1 MSGFSRRGF
10 IGLGAG
16 AATVALAGCT
26 GAGST
31 APTAAP
37 SSAAAS
43 VDGKG
48 KTLRLFSY
56 EATGALT
63 LLQGVAAKFDAQY
76 GCTTTIDN
84 LPGSGAAVYP
94 DKLRTELLGGKGPD
108 VWRIWG
114 GSIGAP
120 YAKAK
125 QALDL
130 SPYYA
135 KYGWDSKISKAAV
148 AGMTFNGVKS
158 GVPYII
164 RGVGG
169 WYNKSLFTKAG
180 ITAPAKSYAELE
192 ANNDK
197 LVAAGITPLGTGG
210 KFGWHIMRLFE
221 YLLEHSAGPDLHDK
235 LLVGSSSWDCPEVV
249 AAFTLFKKWQDKKW
263 VPEGAL
269 GLDPAD
275 IEPAYVQGKTAYTI
289 AGAWTEPQA
298 IQAAKVDEAG
308 FGVFAFP
315 TDKTPMRHSGW
326 VEGLMINAKS
336 PNPDLA
342 AAFVDFF
349 VSVPEQKELQI
360 TSSTVIG
367 AEPDTTAYPL
377 SVEWAKGPGQDP
389 FYTIQDQAFP
399 KLQADGYFAIQSE
412 VLQGISTPQV
422 AAKKMQDVI
431 KSWVQS

>member
-16 AATVALAGCT
+16 AASIALAGCT
-26 GAGST
+26 GAGSA
-31 APTAAP
+31 APTAA

-48 KTLRLFSY
+48 KTLRYLTY
-56 EATGALT
+56 ADTTALP
-63 LLQGVAAKFDAQY
+63 LVQSVAAKFDAQY
-76 GCTTTIDN
+76 GCTTTIED

-94 DKLRTELLGGKGPD
+94 DKLRTELLGGTGPD

-114 GSIGAP
+114 GSLGSP
-120 YAKAK
+120 FAKAK

-130 SPYYA
+130 APYYA
-135 KYGWDSKISKAAV
+135 KYGWDSKINPASIAAF
-148 AGMTFNGVKS
+148 TFNGVKA
-158 GVPYII
+158 GVPFQTNGI
-164 RGVGG
+164 GG

-180 ITAPAKSYAELE
+180 ITAPPTSYAEVE
-192 ANNDK
+192 ADNDK
-197 LVAAGITPLGTGG
+197 LVAAGITPVGLGG
-210 KFGWHIMRLFE
+210 KFGWDIMRLFE
-221 YLLEHSAGPDLHDK
+221 YLLEHTAGPDLHDK
-235 LLVGSSSWDCPEVV
+235 LLVGSSSWNIPEVV

-263 VPEGAL
+263 LPNGAL

-289 AGAWTEPQA
+289 TGPWTETSA

-308 FGVFAFP
+308 FGVFALP
-315 TDKTPMRHSGW
+315 TDKTPMRHSGTS
-326 VEGLMINAKS
+326 EALMVNAKS
-336 PNPDLA
+336 PNVDLA

-349 VSVPEQKELQI
+349 VSIPSQKEMQN
-360 TSSTVIG
+360 SSSCVDG
-367 AEPDTTAYPL
+367 AGPDPAKYPL
-377 SVEWAKGPGQDP
+377 SAEWAKGPGKDP

>member
-16 AATVALAGCT
+16 AATIALAGCT
-26 GAGST
+26 GAGSA
-31 APTAAP
+31 APTAA

-56 EATGALT
+56 EDTSALPFV
-63 LLQGVAAKFDAQY
+63 QSVAAKFDAQY
-76 GCTTTIDN
+76 GSTTTIDN

-114 GSIGAP
+114 GSIGSP

-130 SPYYA
+130 APYYA
-135 KYGWDSKISKAAV
+135 KYGWDSKINPAAI
-148 AGMTFNGVKS
+148 AGMTFNGVKA
-158 GVPYII
+158 GVPTVVI
-164 RGVGG
+164 GVGG
-169 WYNKSLFTKAG
+169 WYNKTLFTKAG
-180 ITAPAKSYAELE
+180 IMAPPTSYAELE
-192 ANNDK
+192 AANDK
-197 LVAAGITPLGTGG
+197 LVAAGITPVGLGG
-210 KFGWHIMRLFE
+210 KFGWDIMRLFE
-221 YLLEHSAGPDLHDK
+221 YQLEHTAGPDLHDK

-249 AAFTLFKKWQDKKW
+249 AAFTLLKKWQDKKW
-263 VPEGAL
+263 LPDGAL

-289 AGAWTEPQA
+289 TGPWTETSA
-298 IQAAKVDEAG
+298 IQAAKADEAG
-308 FGVFAFP
+308 FGDFALP

-326 VEGLMINAKS
+326 VEGLMVNAKS
-336 PNPDLA
+336 PNVDLA

-349 VSVPEQKELQI
+349 VSVPSQNEMQN
-360 TSSTVIG
+360 TSSAVNEAG
-367 AEPDTTAYPL
+367 PDPAKYPL
-377 SVEWAKGPGQDP
+377 SAEWAKGPGQDP

-412 VLQGISTPQV
+412 VLQGISTPEV

-431 KSWVQS
+431 TSWVHS

>member
-16 AATVALAGCT
+16 AATIALAGCT
-26 GAGST
+26 GAGSVAST
-31 APTAAP
+31 GAP

-48 KTLRLFSY
+48 KSLRLFSY
-56 EATGALT
+56 EDVNSLP
-63 LLQGVAAKFDAQY
+63 LLQSVAAKFDAQF

-114 GSIGAP
+114 GSIGSP

-130 SPYYA
+130 TPYYA
-135 KYGWDSKISKAAV
+135 KYGWDSKINPAAI
-148 AGMTFNGVKS
+148 AGMTWYGMKA
-158 GVPYII
+158 GVPFLIN
-164 RGVGG
+164 GMGA
-169 WYNKSLFTKAG
+169 WYNKSVFTKAG
-180 ITAPAKSYAELE
+180 ITAPPKSYAELE
-192 ANNDK
+192 AANDK
-197 LVAAGITPLGTGG
+197 LVAAGVTPVGLGG
-210 KFGWHIMRLFE
+210 KYGWDIMRLFE
-221 YLLEHSAGPDLHDK
+221 YLLEHSAGPALHDK
-235 LLVGSSSWDCPEVV
+235 LLVGGTSWDCPEVV

-263 VPEGAL
+263 LPDGAL

-275 IEPAYVQGKTAYTI
+275 IEPAYVSGKTAYTI
-289 AGAWTEPQA
+289 TGAWTEAGA

-308 FGVFAFP
+308 FGVFALP
-315 TDKTPMRHSGW
+315 TDKTPNRHSGF
-326 VEGLMINAKS
+326 VEGVMVNAKS
-336 PNPDLA
+336 PNVDLA

-349 VSVPEQKELQI
+349 VSVPSQKEMKLAA
-360 TSSTVIG
+360 SAVNG
-367 AEPDTTAYPL
+367 AEPDPAKFPL
-377 SVEWAKGPGQDP
+377 SVEWAKGPNQDP
-389 FYTIQDQAFP
+389 FYTVQDQALP

-412 VLQGISTPQV
+412 VLQGISTPEV